1 MRISIDECKERPAKM
16 CAKRDWFV
24 KACSSSF
31 CENNDEDLKVIDV
44 TPIESLFYNVNLD
57 KDGTGDESTLARRRP
72 NNLEFKDL
80 NEKMIKEEFSKG
92 INILPKKG
100 VKIGESWTE
109 TDNITPDGKVKSS
122 VTYTLAKV
130 ENGIAEI
137 SIKGGIP
144 LKSEKQTQQGVTATI
159 SIQGTQQGNITV
171 DQNTGWI
178 KKSTLNIKT
187 TNKQSMTDGKQTE
200 SITQT
205 SDSTIT
211 IN

>member
-1 MRISIDECKERPAKM
+1 MVKMKENGEVISISGINDLYAKIEKAVSPLIKD
-16 CAKRDWFV
+16 AKAK
-24 KACSSSF
+24 KAF
-31 CENNDEDLKVIDV
+31 
-44 TPIESLFYNVNLD
+44 IEQ
-57 KDGTGDESTLARRRP
+57 
-72 NNLEFKDL
+72 FKQGF
-80 NEKMIKEEFSKG
+80 NEKLIKEEFSKG

-159 SIQGTQQGNITV
+159 SIEGTQQGNITI

-178 KKSTLNIKT
+178 KKSSLNIKT

-200 SITQT
+200 SVTQT
-205 SDSTIT
+205 SDSTII

>member
-1 MRISIDECKERPAKM
+1 MQKL
-16 CAKRDWFV
+16 KR
-24 KACSSSF
+24 
-31 CENNDEDLKVIDV
+31 
-44 TPIESLFYNVNLD
+44 
-57 KDGTGDESTLARRRP
+57 
-72 NNLEFKDL
+72 
-80 NEKMIKEEFSKG
+80 IKEEFSKG

-122 VTYTLAKV
+122 VTYTLVKV